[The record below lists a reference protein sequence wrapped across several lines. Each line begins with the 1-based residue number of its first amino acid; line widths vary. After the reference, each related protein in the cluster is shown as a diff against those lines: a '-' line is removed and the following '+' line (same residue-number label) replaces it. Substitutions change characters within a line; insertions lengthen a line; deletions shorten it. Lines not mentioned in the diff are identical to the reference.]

1 MSAHLLILPVLL
13 PLFTG
18 AILLLVSGAR
28 LAWKRPI
35 NLIACLALL
44 LVSVLLLV
52 RVTELGTQVYVVG
65 DWVAPFGIVLVLDR
79 LSALMLVITAVL
91 AVPVVIAMSAG
102 TDRTGQNFHGLVQ
115 FQLMG
120 LNGAFLTGD
129 LFNLFVFFEI
139 LLIAS
144 YALLVFGG
152 GRARVAA
159 SMHYVIL
166 NLFGSA
172 LFIIA
177 VGLLYGVTGTL
188 NMADMAVR
196 IATLPAEDV
205 ALVRAA
211 GLLLLVVFALKAA
224 LLPLGMWLPA
234 AYASAAAPI
243 AALFAIMSK
252 VGLYAIFR
260 VHGLLFGEMAGPL
273 AGLGQSLVWW
283 LALATMLLGI
293 LGVLGARDLRTLL
306 AWQVIVSVGTL
317 MAGWSLGTPEAWS
330 AALFYMVHS
339 TWMTAALFLIAG
351 VVVARRGEAKD
362 SFMVDARVASSL
374 VGLAFIAGAVALAGL
389 PPLSGFVGKAL
400 LLQAAGFS
408 SDMTVFWVLM
418 LCGGLA
424 GLLAFSR
431 AGTSL
436 FWRGPIA
443 EASADEPA
451 MPLTPALLLLAM
463 SVLLVAAGGPI
474 LDYLMA
480 TAEAMLQPAEMIRAV
495 LGDHYLP
502 GGA

>member
-18 AILLLVSGAR
+18 AILLLFSGAR

-44 LVSVLLLV
+44 LVSVLLLM
-52 RVTELGTQVYVVG
+52 RVTALGTQVYVLG

-196 IATLPAEDV
+196 IAALSAEDV

-260 VHGLLFGEMAGPL
+260 VHGVLFGEMAGPL

-317 MAGWSLGTPEAWS
+317 MAGWSLGTPEAWT

-362 SFMVDARVASSL
+362 SFMVDARIASPV

-389 PPLSGFVGKAL
+389 PPLSGFIGKAL
-400 LLQAAGFS
+400 LLQAAGIS
-408 SDMTVFWVLM
+408 GDMTVFWVLM

-474 LDYLMA
+474 LDYLTV
-480 TAEAMLQPAEMIRAV
+480 TAELMLQPAEMIRAV
-495 LGDHYLP
+495 LGDDYLP